1 MSLTNS
7 KQPFEAH
14 APEQRLEIERL
25 IGEVAKR
32 HGVLIGRDDPVF
44 MTITLNEIV
53 LKRALQEMRV
63 AVTAVQDEM
72 AAGMA
77 QHTAAAK
84 TIGENIITAA
94 ATHVEA
100 QLRSAATDAAKEINA
115 ALAARLAE
123 ARAAA
128 DRATAATRIAQW
140 AAGFAVAAAIA
151 TILVVFATG

>member
-7 KQPFEAH
+7 KQPFEVPPA
-14 APEQRLEIERL
+14 EQRLEIERL

-53 LKRALQEMRV
+53 LKRALQEMRT

-84 TIGENIITAA
+84 TIGENIITSAA
-94 ATHVEA
+94 AHVET
-100 QLRSAATDAAKEINA
+100 QLRSAAADAAQEINV

-123 ARAAA
+123 ARSSA
-128 DRATAATRIAQW
+128 DRAAAATQIAQW
-140 AAGFAVAAAIA
+140 AAGFAVAAAVA
-151 TILVVFATG
+151 TILVVFVTS

>member
-7 KQPFEAH
+7 KQPFEVPPA
-14 APEQRLEIERL
+14 EQRLEIERL

-53 LKRALQEMRV
+53 LKRALQEMRT

-94 ATHVEA
+94 AAHVET
-100 QLRSAATDAAKEINA
+100 QLRSAAADAAQEINA

-123 ARAAA
+123 ARSSA
-128 DRATAATRIAQW
+128 DRAAAATQIAQW
-140 AAGFAVAAAIA
+140 AAGFAVAAAVA
-151 TILVVFATG
+151 TILVVFATS

>member
-7 KQPFEAH
+7 KPPFEAQG
-14 APEQRLEIERL
+14 PEPRLEIERL

-53 LKRALQEMRV
+53 LKHALHEMRA
-63 AVTAVQDEM
+63 AVTAAQDEM

-77 QHTAAAK
+77 QQTAAAK
-84 TIGENIITAA
+84 TIGETIITAA
-94 ATHVEA
+94 SAHVEA
-100 QLRSAATDAAKEINA
+100 QLRAAAADAVQEINA
-115 ALAARLAE
+115 ALAAKLAE

-128 DRATAATRIAQW
+128 DRAATATQTARW
-140 AAGFAVAAAIA
+140 AAGFAVAAAAA
-151 TILVVFATG
+151 TILVIFAMG

>member
-7 KQPFEAH
+7 KQPFEVPPA
-14 APEQRLEIERL
+14 EQRLEIERL

-53 LKRALQEMRV
+53 LKRALQEMRT

-94 ATHVEA
+94 AAHVET
-100 QLRSAATDAAKEINA
+100 QLRSTAADAAQEINA

-123 ARAAA
+123 ARSSA
-128 DRATAATRIAQW
+128 DRAAAATQIAQW
-140 AAGFAVAAAIA
+140 AAGFAVAAAVA
-151 TILVVFATG
+151 TILVVFAAG

>member
-7 KQPFEAH
+7 KQPFEAQG
-14 APEQRLEIERL
+14 PEPRLEIERL

-53 LKRALQEMRV
+53 LKRALQEMRA
-63 AVTAVQDEM
+63 AVTAAQDEM

-77 QHTAAAK
+77 QQTAAAK
-84 TIGENIITAA
+84 TIGETIITAA
-94 ATHVEA
+94 AKHVET
-100 QLRSAATDAAKEINA
+100 QLRSAANDAAQEINT

-128 DRATAATRIAQW
+128 DRATAATRIAEW
-140 AAGFAVAAAIA
+140 AAGFAVAAAVAI
-151 TILVVFATG
+151 ILVVFTTG